1 MHIAVNQPTPLLF
14 PPVFGGMFRSRH
26 ARQGFDISSS
36 YSLEIRPK
44 VNPSAKRI
52 LLAEGSGCCRRLEL
66 DFEGEFVLPWGVV
79 RIGLRNAAEGGVA
92 EGGVAEACAAAA
104 VSDVEVGCVGD
115 IEAFY
120 AELYVDSGKDKIVQ
134 ASP

>member
-36 YSLEIRPK
+36 CSLEIRPK

-66 DFEGEFVLPWGVV
+66 DFEGEFVLPWGIV
-79 RIGLRNAAEGGVA
+79 RIGLRNAA

-104 VSDVEVGCVGD
+104 VSDVEAGCVGD
-115 IEAFY
+115 IEAFH